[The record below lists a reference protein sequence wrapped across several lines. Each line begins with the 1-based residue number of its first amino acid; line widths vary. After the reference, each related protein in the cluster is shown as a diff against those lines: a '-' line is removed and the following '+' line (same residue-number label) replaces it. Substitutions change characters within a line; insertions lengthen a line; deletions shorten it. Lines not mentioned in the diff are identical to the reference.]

1 MGRYD
6 WNREERKR
14 KRKWQRYDRERRRD
28 DDYDD
33 DEGNGSWHGLSQ
45 DNLMKSATSGGM
57 MGSLFFWFVIWAFT
71 GFNQAVFWIFLGI
84 AFMQGWGWN
93 SAEGFYKRRKRRRDG
108 RYDADREDRLPVGAS
123 GPLDGSA
130 PVEAKADEPEKAVPV
145 DPSIAAR
152 LIRESADQRDQLTA
166 AASAADGALGD
177 NLRRIDT
184 ASKQVVSALQK
195 DGSNLAHVQRMFT
208 YYLPSAAELLKARRN
223 VVGSG
228 NSAHLAEI
236 DGMFARLAVAFE
248 DFVARINGTDMRSL
262 EIDLRLLEQS
272 LDAEFAPV
280 KKDLA

>member
-14 KRKWQRYDRERRRD
+14 KRKWQRYDRERQRD
-28 DDYDD
+28 DDDDD
-33 DEGNGSWHGLSQ
+33 DENGNWHGLSQ
-45 DNLMKSATSGGM
+45 DNLMKNATSGGM
-57 MGSLFFWFVIWAFT
+57 MGSLFFWAIIWAFT
-71 GFNQAVFWIFLGI
+71 GFNQTVFWIFLGI
-84 AFMQGWGWN
+84 AFLQGWGWN

-108 RYDADREDRLPVGAS
+108 RDYGDREDRLPVGAS

-130 PVEAKADEPEKAVPV
+130 PGDVKAEETAKAAPV

-152 LIRESADQRDQLTA
+152 LIRESTDQRDQLTA
-166 AASAADGALGD
+166 AASAADGALGE

-184 ASKQVVSALQK
+184 ASKQVVTALEK

-223 VVGSG
+223 VVGGG